1 MMMTWR
7 RPEGKQEAREGEG
20 IFQQEEAWMTIEQE
34 DTILHPFILRQF
46 LHNAAS
52 RRISQDGRSKNFHFG
67 ELGYLDFW
75 EKFVEAVDY
84 ANESSRSKAD
94 VDYLGLLRANYE
106 AYPLKPIDAPLHI
119 TEDRFRGAADRR
131 VIEIPD
137 VQFGLYSTGD
147 LIYCECKQER
157 VDLVSLLDACRRG
170 YRIQEAMTDDGLL

>member
-34 DTILHPFILRQF
+34 DTIVHPFVLRQF
-46 LHNAAS
+46 LHNTAS
-52 RRISQDGRSKNFHFG
+52 RRISQDGRSKKFHIG
-67 ELGYLDFW
+67 ELGHLYFW
-75 EKFVEAVDY
+75 EQFVEAVDY
-84 ANESSRSKAD
+84 AGEFSHCKAN
-94 VDYLGLLRANYE
+94 VDYLGLLRVNYE
-106 AYPLKPIDAPLHI
+106 AYPLKPSDAPLHI
-119 TEDRFRGAADRR
+119 AEDRFRGAADRR

-157 VDLVSLLDACRRG
+157 ADRVSLMNACRRHN
-170 YRIQEAMTDDGLL
+170 